1 MVTTT
6 SGRRTGSTADVGP
19 TDPALPE
26 QGSTTRANGSAG
38 SPGSTGEAPRA
49 VASVAAVAGHPLH
62 PMIVPLPIGAAVGT
76 LVTDVLYARTGDA
89 FWARSGRH
97 LTDAALLT
105 GALAASLGAV
115 DFLGRPEIRRRPEAW
130 VHAGGNAAVLGLALL
145 GRGTRR
151 SNERRA
157 VVPTGLILSALSGL
171 ILGVTGWLG
180 GELSYRHRFGV
191 IPSPGEQA

>member
-1 MVTTT
+1 MTTTT
-6 SGRRTGSTADVGP
+6 SGRRSGSTADSRP
-19 TDPALPE
+19 TVPAVPE
-26 QGSTTRANGSAG
+26 PGWTTSAEGSAG
-38 SPGSTGEAPRA
+38 SLGMPGEAPPA
-49 VASVAAVAGHPLH
+49 VASVAALAGHPLH

-76 LVTDVLYARTGDA
+76 LVTDVLYARTGAA
-89 FWARSGRH
+89 FWARSSRH

-130 VHAGGNAAVLGLALL
+130 VHAGGNAAVLGLALP
-145 GRGTRR
+145 GRRARR

-157 VVPTGLILSALSGL
+157 VVPTGLILSGLSGL

-180 GELSYRHRFGV
+180 GELSYRHRVGV
-191 IPSPGEQA
+191 VPSPGEQG